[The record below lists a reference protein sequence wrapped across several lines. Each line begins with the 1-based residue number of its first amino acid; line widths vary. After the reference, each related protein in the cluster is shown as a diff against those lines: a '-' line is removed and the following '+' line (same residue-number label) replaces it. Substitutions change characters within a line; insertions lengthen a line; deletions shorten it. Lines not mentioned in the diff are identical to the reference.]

1 MPLVFPTACCLSFI
15 EPFHLPF
22 HCLPPCLCRAGLVVR
37 GRHWLLLAPR
47 DEAARQR
54 RTLQQELNDPPV
66 LAFGAIPRG
75 VGRWAGRRRMRT
87 KPGLNYVNACALQL
101 SACHVVYTLQR

>member
-1 MPLVFPTACCLSFI
+1 M
-15 EPFHLPF
+15 
-22 HCLPPCLCRAGLVVR
+22 R

-47 DEAARQR
+47 NEAARPR

-75 VGRWAGRRRMRT
+75 VGRWVGSAG
-87 KPGLNYVNACALQL
+87 YLQKL
-101 SACHVVYTLQR
+101 AVS